1 VLFIVNDPVAT
12 GALLSEAF
20 ADNGFDIDTFEVVP
34 WSRVADPAI
43 VVAFPSPT
51 GYDAVVPLGARWAV
65 YDDALRRCW
74 VGASAGNCWPPR
86 MAER

>member
-1 VLFIVNDPVAT
+1 VAVARRVLFIVNDPVAT

-34 WSRVADPAI
+34 W
-43 VVAFPSPT
+43 
-51 GYDAVVPLGARWAV
+51 GARWAV